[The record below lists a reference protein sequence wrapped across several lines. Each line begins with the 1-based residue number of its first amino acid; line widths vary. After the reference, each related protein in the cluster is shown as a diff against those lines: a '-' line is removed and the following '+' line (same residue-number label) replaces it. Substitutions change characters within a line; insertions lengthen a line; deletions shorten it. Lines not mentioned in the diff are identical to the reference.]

1 MNNFVNKLSFELLV
15 HILLYEDQD
24 EIMIIHS
31 SQYLSPIIFFL
42 LLMLEKLI
50 HQNDNRKNRIVNKSP
65 IGSSRH
71 FIIKRES

>member
-1 MNNFVNKLSFELLV
+1 
-15 HILLYEDQD
+15 
-24 EIMIIHS
+24 
-31 SQYLSPIIFFL
+31 
-42 LLMLEKLI
+42 MLEKLI